1 MRRFITL
8 TIASLLAAALS
19 GCIIVPPRG
28 GYYHDHYD
36 RGYHGR

>member
-19 GCIIVPPRG
+19 GCIILPPRG
-28 GYYHDHYD
+28 GYYHDHYEHGY
-36 RGYHGR
+36 RGR